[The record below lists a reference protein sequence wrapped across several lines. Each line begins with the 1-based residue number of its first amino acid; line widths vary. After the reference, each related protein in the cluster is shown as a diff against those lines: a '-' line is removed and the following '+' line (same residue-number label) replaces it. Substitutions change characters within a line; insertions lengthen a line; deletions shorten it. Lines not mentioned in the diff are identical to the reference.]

1 MFLNIGQRNFIFTA
15 RQRSLSP
22 HRLSGSFDDER
33 LYSITLFS
41 LVILFYR
48 LFKKMG
54 KPDKVFVSPI
64 LFVSG
69 ELKALPDHF

>member
-1 MFLNIGQRNFIFTA
+1 
-15 RQRSLSP
+15 
-22 HRLSGSFDDER
+22 SFDDER